1 MKIHFGHC
9 VGKYDTILQIELD
22 SPVTFVP
29 GSARRSSALCLFFLK
44 SSKEDHI
51 KSVHS
56 IKSVSLE

>member
-29 GSARRSSALCLFFLK
+29 GSARRSSALCLSFYDLC
-44 SSKEDHI
+44 D
-51 KSVHS
+51 
-56 IKSVSLE
+56 